1 MYLNVCHIC
10 SLSIFELCLT
20 EHFDACEKSH
30 QTKRNTTYKKEVND
44 MKASMQ
50 RWLSKT
56 TTTENTT
63 DGIDDIEQFSDRD
76 LNLDN
81 E

>member
-1 MYLNVCHIC
+1 
-10 SLSIFELCLT
+10 
-20 EHFDACEKSH
+20 
-30 QTKRNTTYKKEVND
+30 

-50 RWLSKT
+50 RWLSK